1 MDIKTI
7 PVGIYNANCYL
18 LIDQDKCAIIDPGGD
33 PEDIIK
39 IIEDNNLIPKF
50 ILLTHGHID
59 HVSGVEAIKDE
70 YNIPFYINRKDEDLI
85 KEAEYIFGNFGKYKN
100 ADEYLVEGKEFQLG
114 NLKIKAIETPGHS
127 PGGMSFLV
135 NNVIFTGDTLFRESI
150 GRSDFIGGSHNTLI
164 NSIQSKITVLD
175 PDIYVLP
182 GHGPQ
187 STIGYEKD
195 NNPFF

>member
-39 IIEDNNLIPKF
+39 IIEDNNLIPQF

-59 HVSGVEAIKDE
+59 HVGGVEAIKDK

-85 KEAEYIFGNFGKYKN
+85 KEAEYIFGNFGKYK
-100 ADEYLVEGKEFQLG
+100 KC
-114 NLKIKAIETPGHS
+114 
-127 PGGMSFLV
+127 
-135 NNVIFTGDTLFRESI
+135 R
-150 GRSDFIGGSHNTLI
+150 
-164 NSIQSKITVLD
+164 
-175 PDIYVLP
+175 
-182 GHGPQ
+182 
-187 STIGYEKD
+187 
-195 NNPFF
+195 